1 MTQPPA
7 PQAAIASPSSG
18 SDIPPSP
25 SPGFPLRRWLKKL
38 RGGLVF
44 GIGYMLSPLSW
55 WNDLVFN
62 LPVAYGFGYVVSRF
76 APETLIPCTI
86 AGYWLSNVLGILM
99 MQWGVVDVV
108 QNQPQPRHLKRELL
122 TSLATSTV
130 YTVVILALVQF
141 NVLQLPEL
149 VAEDGSINLRPLLSW
164 LDSVWS

>member
-1 MTQPPA
+1 MTHPTDS
-7 PQAAIASPSSG
+7 QAATAT
-18 SDIPPSP
+18 P
-25 SPGFPLRRWLKKL
+25 SPGSEVTPTPELPLRRWLKKL

-76 APETLIPCTI
+76 APETLVPCTI

-108 QNQPQPRHLKRELL
+108 QNQPRPRQLKRELL
-122 TSLATSTV
+122 TSLATSTA
-130 YTVVILALVQF
+130 YTVLILLLVQF

-149 VAEDGSINLRPLLSW
+149 IAEDGSINLKPLLNW
-164 LDSVWS
+164 LGSSA